1 MKETKLT
8 RVQILLA
15 LSAVLILIAL
25 LLSVVSSGKAYS
37 LAHLNQVI
45 YGCAAAV
52 VLDLIIVFFYK
63 KLSAGL
69 RDLMLLVAVF
79 ADAWAMCTLIEGRTL
94 LAGYIYFS
102 DLEASNPVAVAAM
115 NLAVTGVVVFLVS
128 LVLQIVVGFS
138 RQLKD

>member
-15 LSAVLILIAL
+15 LSAVLVLIAL

-63 KLSAGL
+63 KLPAGL
-69 RDLMLLVAVF
+69 RDLMLLVAAF

>member
-15 LSAVLILIAL
+15 LSAVLVLIAL

-37 LAHLNQVI
+37 LTHLNQVI

-63 KLSAGL
+63 KLAAGL
-69 RDLMLLVAVF
+69 RALMLLVAVF

>member
-15 LSAVLILIAL
+15 LSAVLVLIAL

-63 KLSAGL
+63 KKSMFK
-69 RDLMLLVAVF
+69 R
-79 ADAWAMCTLIEGRTL
+79 C
-94 LAGYIYFS
+94 
-102 DLEASNPVAVAAM
+102 P
-115 NLAVTGVVVFLVS
+115 VFLQLTILFPVNKHHILFS
-128 LVLQIVVGFS
+128 QIINVANI
-138 RQLKD
+138 

>member
-15 LSAVLILIAL
+15 LSAVLVLIAL

-63 KLSAGL
+63 KLPAGL

-79 ADAWAMCTLIEGRTL
+79 ADAWAMYTLIEGRTL

-115 NLAVTGVVVFLVS
+115 NLAVTGV
-128 LVLQIVVGFS
+128 S
-138 RQLKD
+138 RQRGCRTSAHSRTG

>member
-15 LSAVLILIAL
+15 LSAVLVLIAL

-63 KLSAGL
+63 KLAAGL
-69 RDLMLLVAVF
+69 RDLMLLVAAF

>member
-15 LSAVLILIAL
+15 LSAVLVLIAL
-25 LLSVVSSGKAYS
+25 LLSVISSGKAYS

-63 KLSAGL
+63 KLPAGL
-69 RDLMLLVAVF
+69 RDLMLLVAAF